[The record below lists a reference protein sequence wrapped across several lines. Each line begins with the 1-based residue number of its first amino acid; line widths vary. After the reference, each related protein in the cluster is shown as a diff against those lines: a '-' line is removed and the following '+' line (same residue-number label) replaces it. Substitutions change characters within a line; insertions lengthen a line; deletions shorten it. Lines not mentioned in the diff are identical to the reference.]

1 MQRRFYNPD
10 MPTEDFCRRA
20 IDVAFEGAEAEKT
33 ELSIYVCRLLDEHSV
48 TI

>member
-10 MPTEDFCRRA
+10 MPTEGFWQA
-20 IDVAFEGAEAEKT
+20 IDVAFEGAEAEKKLN
-33 ELSIYVCRLLDEHSV
+33 LSIYVCRLLEEHSV